1 MDIKVR
7 NALQALEAAL
17 SYLRRQD
24 VPDIPNAGVSWRERR
39 LYSPGIED
47 YAVTSKLFTSDAWLI
62 EVYQE
67 VAPLSRTVYRITVFN
82 SELHWYWQGSIQA
95 DGTVTSLIPPKQ
107 LSEKEALET
116 AAGISLKLEVP
127 APKPGGYGH

>member
-47 YAVTSKLFTSDAWLI
+47 YAVTSKLFISGAWMI

-67 VAPLSRTVYRITVFN
+67 VAPLSRTVYHITVYN
-82 SELHWYWQGSIQA
+82 SEFRWYWQGSVQA

>member
-1 MDIKVR
+1 MDIKVK
-7 NALQALEAAL
+7 NALQARDAVL

-24 VPDIPNAGVSWRERR
+24 VPDIPDAGVSWHERR

-47 YAVTSKLFTSDAWLI
+47 YAVTSKLFTSGVWMI

-67 VAPLSRTVYRITVFN
+67 VAPLSRTVYHITVFN
-82 SELHWYWQGSIQA
+82 PELHWYWQGNIQA
-95 DGTVTSLIPPKQ
+95 DGTLTSLIPPKQ
-107 LSEKEALET
+107 LSEKEALDI
-116 AAGISLKLEVP
+116 AAGISRKLEIP